1 MQRTIEAAVAS
12 LMAETA
18 IVILDAPDVLLALR
32 EPTTNGASA
41 STSSSLQSLVLS
53 LRLHPC
59 VHATIVS
66 VAADIAALPSAPR
79 PEHYIPSSLETESQA
94 LLVGL
99 AHTADLVIS
108 ARGLDTGAAGDVGGV
123 LRVTVPGV
131 DGDEDD
137 DVRSKTWKEQ
147 ELLYLVKT
155 DGTAK
160 VWERGAGVGVG

>member
-1 MQRTIEAAVAS
+1 M
-12 LMAETA
+12 
-18 IVILDAPDVLLALR
+18 
-32 EPTTNGASA
+32 
-41 STSSSLQSLVLS
+41 
-53 LRLHPC
+53 
-59 VHATIVS
+59 
-66 VAADIAALPSAPR
+66 
-79 PEHYIPSSLETESQA
+79 
-94 LLVGL
+94 
-99 AHTADLVIS
+99 
-108 ARGLDTGAAGDVGGV
+108 DTGAAGDVGGV